1 MFARLG
7 LIRGREEL
15 PNVQRIVILQKDRA
29 HAQNLVSKVRSVSE
43 AVFITQSLLE
53 LRGGSAVSCLLFD
66 LT

>member
-29 HAQNLVSKVRSVSE
+29 HAQNLVSNVRSVSE
-43 AVFITQSLLE
+43 AVFIMQSLLE

>member
-29 HAQNLVSKVRSVSE
+29 HAQNLVSKVSSVSE
-43 AVFITQSLLE
+43 AVFIMQSLLE